1 MTQRNGLKPDS
12 AMNLLKFNSLSKVDS
27 INRPEIL
34 YIFPPSTAR
43 KDSVGAVLRGELRPE
58 RYLFYGLDYV
68 QSKGIRIAHNIRD
81 VSLFS
86 NVIGQSYRYIHSTL
100 DTYGGNLEWILPVW
114 KELTRVDVLVVFSE
128 RALLPLLF
136 LQRIGLR
143 PRKPT
148 LFISVGL
155 PEKLAQFK
163 DQSGLRKTLDELR
176 QVSRIIPLS
185 KPEAELLN
193 DKYGLGSNVEFVPA
207 GVDTKYFN
215 LIDTVADVDV
225 LSIGGDYFRDFVTL
239 LASARRLPEIKF
251 RVITWKHIAD
261 KFQDVPTN
269 VNVLTDIPMM
279 EIRGYIS
286 RSHLLALPV
295 MDNTYSGA
303 TTVMLQA
310 MAMGK
315 TVIANESGANKAG
328 YGFKSEENCI
338 FTPPQDVD
346 ALVRAIRRIY
356 GNSELR
362 GKIGKAARQ
371 YVEAHLDLN
380 SFHKKLF
387 NIIIEICPA
396 LRALVQE
403 RAK

>member
-1 MTQRNGLKPDS
+1 M
-12 AMNLLKFNSLSKVDS
+12 DS
-27 INRPEIL
+27 INNRPGIL
-34 YIFPPSTAR
+34 YIFPVSTAR
-43 KDSVGAVLRGELRPE
+43 KDSVVAVLRGELRPE

-81 VSLFS
+81 VSLSS
-86 NVIGQSYRYIHSTL
+86 NVLGQSYRYIQSTL
-100 DTYGGNLEWILPVW
+100 GAYGGDLDWILPVW
-114 KELTRVDVLVVFSE
+114 KELARADVLVVFSE

-163 DQSGLRKTLDELR
+163 DQSWLRKTLDELR

-185 KPEAELLN
+185 KPEADLLN
-193 DKYGLGSNVEFVPA
+193 AKYGLGSNVEFVPA
-207 GVDTKYFN
+207 GIDTKYFN
-215 LIDTVADVDV
+215 LIDTITDVDV
-225 LSIGGDYFRDFVTL
+225 LSIGGDPFRDFITL
-239 LASARRLPEIKF
+239 FASARRLPELKF
-251 RVITWKHIAD
+251 RVITRKNIAD
-261 KFQDVPTN
+261 KFQDVPAN
-269 VNVLTDIPMM
+269 VDVHTDVPMM
-279 EIRGYIS
+279 EIRGYMS

-315 TVIANESGANKAG
+315 TVIANETGANRAG

-338 FTPPQDVD
+338 FTPPQDVN
-346 ALVRAIRRIY
+346 ALVRAIKRIC
-356 GNSELR
+356 GNPDLR
-362 GKIGKAARQ
+362 SKVGKAARQ
-371 YVEAHLDLN
+371 YVEFHLDLN
-380 SFHKKLF
+380 SFHEKLF

-396 LRALVQE
+396 LRAPVQE
-403 RAK
+403 RVK